1 MVMSSLLSFV
11 QRGLLSF
18 CSSSLFIIRYE
29 GHVDLVTAHKAH
41 FEIVEREGLVL
52 RLVLLPL
59 FVSFSTP
66 VLYTG

>member
-1 MVMSSLLSFV
+1 MVMSLLSFV

-41 FEIVEREGLVL
+41 FEIVERNSAKAYFFLCS
-52 RLVLLPL
+52 
-59 FVSFSTP
+59 SFSRAL